1 MFHDNRLSETTHP
14 IAWAA
19 LPRLASALIEPTDSF
34 ETELSLQALI
44 GRLTVSDRTILA
56 NIVRK
61 VAELEEEEGP
71 VAATRALEG
80 VFEILTRDR
89 GPLS

>member
-1 MFHDNRLSETTHP
+1 MFHNHQLSETTHP

-19 LPRLASALIEPTDSF
+19 LPRLASALIEPTDEF
-34 ETELSLQALI
+34 GTDFNLQALI
-44 GRLTVSDRTILA
+44 GRLSVSDRTILA

-61 VAELEEEEGP
+61 VAELEEYEGP
-71 VAATRALEG
+71 AAATRALEG

-89 GPLS
+89 GPVA